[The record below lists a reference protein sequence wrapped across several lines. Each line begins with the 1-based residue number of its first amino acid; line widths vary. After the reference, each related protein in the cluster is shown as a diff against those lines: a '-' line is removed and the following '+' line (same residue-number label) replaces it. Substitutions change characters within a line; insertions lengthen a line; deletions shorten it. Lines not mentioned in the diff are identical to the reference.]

1 MRNRHT
7 LRCSTCKGLGL
18 LAIVALLT
26 VGGPN
31 EAAARPSYKKAF
43 EKTYEVN
50 EKVTCNACHGK
61 SKKMRNDYADAM
73 MSHLDGKNVKDED
86 KIIEALKATEADG
99 DVDGKTYGEI
109 LKAGELPP
117 PYVEGE

>member
-1 MRNRHT
+1 MRTRPT
-7 LRCSTCKGLGL
+7 LLSRTCKGLGL
-18 LAIVALLT
+18 LALAALFT
-26 VGGPN
+26 VGGPSDA
-31 EAAARPSYKKAF
+31 EARPSYKKAF
-43 EKTYEVN
+43 EKTYEIN

-73 MSHLDGKNVKDED
+73 MAHLDGKNVKDED